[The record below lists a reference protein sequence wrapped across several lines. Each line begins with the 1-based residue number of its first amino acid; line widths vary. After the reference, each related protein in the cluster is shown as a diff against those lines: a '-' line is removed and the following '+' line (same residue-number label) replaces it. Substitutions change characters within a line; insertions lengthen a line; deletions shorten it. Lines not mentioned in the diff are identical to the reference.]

1 MYLNPLSIAHIVI
14 YRFAFSYG
22 TLKNKFCTCNFY
34 VNCQTFIIISTN
46 ICIFPFRISCWI
58 LSAKPLFKIQP
69 SQYRDIRFL
78 SKTSHF
84 QKEIT
89 VTFFKMAVPSCF
101 KTWKAIHSVHW
112 GINSP
117 SKTPPSSFP
126 PIYWFFVNPPLP
138 LSWSPLE
145 NLVGGSY
152 PPKHKRGEGLHT
164 MLCIAGNCI

>member
-1 MYLNPLSIAHIVI
+1 MYLNPLSIAHTVI

-89 VTFFKMAVPSCF
+89 A
-101 KTWKAIHSVHW
+101 
-112 GINSP
+112 
-117 SKTPPSSFP
+117 TPL
-126 PIYWFFVNPPLP
+126 PPLP
-138 LSWSPLE
+138 PPPIKTAKSFALPCIIPYKLHFFITKSLE
-145 NLVGGSY
+145 MSHSKQQQNY
-152 PPKHKRGEGLHT
+152 Q
-164 MLCIAGNCI
+164 N